1 MSKSKSWIIYIFI
14 AAFVLCLFAACA
26 PNEYIEEEKH
36 VYGEW
41 IDEVPATCQE
51 NGVLGHYHCT
61 HCGKDFDL
69 YFNELSS
76 VVNKTGGHALV
87 HSKAV
92 AATGTKTGKI
102 EYYQCSKCHRYFS
115 DAQGKTELQESQL
128 TVPCKVLQ
136 VSELRAEADY
146 MQKITVRAVVV
157 GATGNTD
164 GGYTWY
170 ILKDENSNDQIML
183 RSLSAKESATG
194 EANSCIK
201 GYSYAPNPVFP
212 LGSVI
217 EVPVVYMENSAGY
230 GGEKA
235 KPYLRWNGDNYEDA
249 IGYGTMLEWKEK
261 YIVRAVEDYA
271 VDKTEVKTTV
281 RSQADLT
288 ALLTGRE
295 TFQNKTICFEGTAE
309 NPLRF
314 VTGSK
319 AEGVGDINRE
329 YLYFFYGN
337 ASSLDGI
344 KIESA
349 NPVFS
354 NFGNTFNMISPLSCL
369 LAGQT
374 EYEDP
379 DFAKPY
385 VFVGKIYA
393 TCVGGNSSYYHFVVL
408 SETDIENKNNT
419 GSHAV
424 ISSKMAKNAFFKY
437 MEEYAKSI
445 GIDLHGDITT
455 AVGTTNVITTSDLC
469 RIAIAGIHCD
479 MLQDIWCDL
488 EYNTV
493 ITDKDG
499 NPQSVQ
505 ATNRV
510 LMNAEC
516 QSVIAPYYKIIGTK
530 GGSLNYI
537 NKYREYIHNVLM
549 VVEGPNDTYMAAAVC
564 NVGMDAADYT
574 YPNLKR
580 LFDILWKKS
589 MGENTEEL
597 EKALDCNYCA
607 GVVIPKEGCEPDGY
621 DWFAEDSKYVHY
633 TKDAEVPI
641 TTASCWKTMTA
652 IACLSYITPE
662 QLKMPVYVGTTELN
676 SIASSPKF
684 VGGETCTLEDALH
697 FMMLLSSNVAPNII
711 ARGVGTLILQQQL
724 AQTP

>member
-1 MSKSKSWIIYIFI
+1 MARKSWI
-14 AAFVLCLFAACA
+14 VCLFALAVVCLCLLGACA
-26 PNEYIEEEKH
+26 PTEYVDEEKH
-36 VYGEW
+36 TYGEW
-41 IDEVPATCQE
+41 IDAVAATCE
-51 NGVLGHYHCT
+51 ADGVLGHYHCS

-69 YFNELSS
+69 YFNELAT
-76 VVNKTGGHALV
+76 VADKTGGHALV

-92 AATGTKTGKI
+92 AATGTRPGSV
-102 EYYQCSKCHRYFS
+102 EYYQCSRCRRYFG
-115 DAQGKTELQESQL
+115 DAQCTAELQESEL
-128 TVPCKVLQ
+128 TVPCKVLS
-136 VSELRAEADY
+136 VGELRTEAQY
-146 MQKITVRAVVV
+146 SQKITVRAVVV
-157 GATGNTD
+157 GAAGNTD

-183 RSLSAKESATG
+183 RSVSAKESATN

-201 GYSYAPNPVFP
+201 GYSYAPNMVFP
-212 LGSVI
+212 LGSIV
-217 EVPVVYMENSAGY
+217 EVPVVYRVNSGGY
-230 GGEKA
+230 GGERA
-235 KPYLRWNGDNYEDA
+235 KPYLLWNGDNYEDA
-249 IGYGTMLEWKEK
+249 IGYGTMLEWKQK
-261 YIVRAVEDYA
+261 YVVGTALDYA

-288 ALLTGRE
+288 ALLTNGA

-309 NPLRF
+309 NPLKF
-314 VTGSK
+314 VTGAK

-329 YLYFFYGN
+329 YLYFFYGS

-344 KIESA
+344 EVGGA

-354 NFGNTFNMISPLSCL
+354 NFGNTFNMVSPLSCTL
-369 LAGQT
+369 SGQT
-374 EYEDP
+374 KYEDP
-379 DFAKPY
+379 NFDAPY
-385 VFVGKIYA
+385 EFVGKIYA
-393 TCVGGNSSYYHFVVL
+393 TCVGGNSSFYHFVVL
-408 SETDIENKNNT
+408 SEADIENENAT
-419 GSHAV
+419 GSHEV
-424 ISSKMAKNAFFKY
+424 ISSKMAKNTFYRY

-479 MLQDIWCDL
+479 LLQEIWCDQ
-488 EYNTV
+488 EYDTV

-499 NPQSVQ
+499 NPQSVH
-505 ATNRV
+505 AYNKV
-510 LMNAEC
+510 LNNESC
-516 QSVIAPYYKIIGTK
+516 QTLIAPYYKIIGTK
-530 GGSLNYI
+530 GGSLNYT

-580 LFDILWKKS
+580 LYDILWKKS
-589 MGENTEEL
+589 LGEDTGAL
-597 EKALDCNYCA
+597 EAALDCNYCA

-621 DWFAEDSKYVHY
+621 DWFAEDSKYVHF

-652 IACLSYITPE
+652 ITCLSYITAE
-662 QLKMPVYVGTTELN
+662 QLKTPVYVGTTELN

-697 FMMLLSSNVAPNII
+697 FMMLLSSNVAPNVI
-711 ARGVGTLILQQQL
+711 ARGVGELMIRSQL
-724 AQTP
+724 AQNP